1 MKQSDGLDRYALKC
15 PDLHT
20 IFTGNKYFLWV
31 KLGGEFK
38 LKDVMVTA
46 VYKTGKKSHHAD
58 VFGYG
63 FRRTVNVK
71 KLRERVNDNRK

>member
-1 MKQSDGLDRYALKC
+1 MEPHDELDYYALKC

-31 KLGGEFK
+31 KLGGELK

-46 VYKTGKKSHHAD
+46 VYQTGKKSHHAD

-71 KLRERVNDNRK
+71 KLRERVYGNRQ